1 MLLEGQLIDKI
12 LTMEAME
19 GDIVDRIAGITP
31 NMTIM
36 TTRKRT
42 RIMHIIM
49 EIVLGRS
56 EITLITN
63 PLWTNTK
70 MPKMISLQL
79 NRKKKR
85 ENQT

>member
-31 NMTIM
+31 NTTIM

-49 EIVLGRS
+49 EIVLGRL

-63 PLWTNTK
+63 PH
-70 MPKMISLQL
+70 
-79 NRKKKR
+79 
-85 ENQT
+85 

>member
-1 MLLEGQLIDKI
+1 VKKCPMLLEGQLIDKI

-49 EIVLGRS
+49 EIVLGRL

-63 PLWTNTK
+63 PH
-70 MPKMISLQL
+70 
-79 NRKKKR
+79 
-85 ENQT
+85 